1 MGFFDVIK
9 KLFSGSSNG
18 NNTANNTNNAN
29 NIKKAA
35 DTVAQ
40 NVAAN
45 VGKGKT
51 EVQTFTFAKV
61 PKTLDELK
69 ALPEAKLDTPFKCVA
84 LTMLVLLNYK
94 DNQEEMFKMLDYL
107 NGPEPVT
114 PYTRTFMHDRLK
126 DKEFVVASFFK
137 GSSVANDYTPTEP
150 YTIDVKA
157 NPYSFDNE
165 NYATLW
171 LRSSGADNERSIAL
185 RKKPSTGEWFFR
197 EIQCLGDIRKPVSKD
212 AWA

>member
-1 MGFFDVIK
+1 MGFFDAIK
-9 KLFSGSSNG
+9 RLFSGSSNG
-18 NNTANNTNNAN
+18 NNNNNNAN
-29 NIKKAA
+29 NIKK
-35 DTVAQ
+35 TVET
-40 NVAAN
+40 AAN
-45 VGKGKT
+45 TIAANTGKGKN
-51 EVQTFTFAKV
+51 EVQTFTFAKI
-61 PKTLDELK
+61 PKTLEELK

-84 LTMLVLLNYK
+84 LTMVALLNYK
-94 DNQEEMFKMLDYL
+94 ENPEEMFKMLDYL
-107 NGPEPVT
+107 NGPEPVS
-114 PYTRTFMHDRLK
+114 PYTRTFIHDRLK

-137 GSSVANDYTPTEP
+137 GSSVSNDYTPTEP

-171 LRSSGADNERSIAL
+171 VKSSGADNERSIAL

-212 AWA
+212 SWA